1 MYKEV
6 DDNGQFNLDCRLESE
21 KSLEDNIL
29 TVVEFASDIQRRE
42 RKSATKDRF
51 DGYGHLADDYQHVLK
66 AAKSVKEGMN
76 DLLEALQ
83 FDDSAA
89 TDRTEGLIL
98 ALMSLIT
105 TAVRM
110 AGDGKLVSLDLF
122 RNGWNTNADEN
133 GFEEAAAS
141 AT

>member
-1 MYKEV
+1 MYKEM
-6 DDNGQFNLDCRLESE
+6 DDSGQLNLDCRLESE

-29 TVVEFASDIQRRE
+29 TVMEFASDIQRRE

-83 FDDSAA
+83 LDDNAA

-98 ALMSLIT
+98 ALTSLIS

-110 AGDGKLVSLDLF
+110 AADGKLVSRDLF
-122 RNGWNTNADEN
+122 NNSWNVDPNPN
-133 GFEEAAAS
+133 GFEEVNGGEE
-141 AT
+141 